1 MYGGNCPGWIF
12 LPVQCHFFKTLMA
25 DFDQVLHS
33 HTLFNWLPWST
44 MSAALGKSKFW
55 TRHLRFSTWK
65 PPVNMGNSRF
75 STTFS
80 SFDNLFFVLEI
91 VWKPSVTFPLC
102 LSHVRKLLVTLPLPF
117 FMNCL
122 QEQCKIWVRAAPSR
136 GRFWHQWQCT
146 HPPTVIIRFF
156 ERTAINVLK
165 KWHRNIVS
173 RISIL
178 SSESY
183 SQGPTILIRLA
194 ISSSVNKSILYGQ
207 MDTI

>member
-1 MYGGNCPGWIF
+1 
-12 LPVQCHFFKTLMA
+12 MA
-25 DFDQVLHS
+25 DFDHFLHS

-122 QEQCKIWVRAAPSR
+122 QEQCKIRVRAAPSR

-156 ERTAINVLK
+156 KRTAIKVLK
-165 KWHRNIVS
+165 KWHRTGKKIYPGQFPPYICVILCYIV
-173 RISIL
+173 L
-178 SSESY
+178 
-183 SQGPTILIRLA
+183 
-194 ISSSVNKSILYGQ
+194 
-207 MDTI
+207 